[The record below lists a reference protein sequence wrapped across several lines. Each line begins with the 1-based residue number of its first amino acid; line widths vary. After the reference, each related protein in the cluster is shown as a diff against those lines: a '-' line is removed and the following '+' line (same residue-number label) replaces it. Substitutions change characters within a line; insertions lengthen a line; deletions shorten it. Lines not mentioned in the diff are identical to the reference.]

1 MLRKVRSKL
10 RNRPRNHL
18 YRRKLPLR
26 EGIANSKPVAVD
38 LSLRNLRR
46 NMILEIAPRK
56 RKSRITMR
64 LNLKFQPDLKNILR
78 IFSKLR
84 KPKPKRSTKNQKKMS
99 KSRNTKK
106 IFSKMRMNRS
116 YTRRRKNR
124 PTRRRSHNK
133 RKRRRT
139 KKKTKN
145 KKHQKVATK
154 HQDLTITTLMMRGI

>member
-10 RNRPRNHL
+10 RNRPRSKL
-18 YRRKLPLR
+18 SRRKLPSR
-26 EGIANSKPVAVD
+26 EVIVKFKPVVAD

-84 KPKPKRSTKNQKKMS
+84 KPRPKRSTKSQKKMS

-106 IFSKMRMNRS
+106 ISSKMRMRRS

-124 PTRRRSHNK
+124 PIRRRSHNK

-139 KKKTKN
+139 KRKTKN
-145 KKHQKVATK
+145 KKHQKVATN
-154 HQDLTITTLMMRGI
+154 LTKRC